1 MSAKSGLVSLTVVGV
16 LVGATGCSADNQA
29 SSDTET
35 QESTASP
42 ASSSSSSPSE
52 PSESKKPKPSAPAEE
67 TAEITIVDFQF
78 QDPDPVAP
86 GTEITVV
93 NEDSAS
99 HTVTAEDDG
108 GFDVTVAGGETVTFT
123 APSEP
128 GSYPYICNFHGDMT
142 GTLVVK

>member
-1 MSAKSGLVSLTVVGV
+1 MSAKSGFVSLALVGL
-16 LVGATGCSADNQA
+16 LVGATGCSADDA
-29 SSDTET
+29 SSDSEAQET
-35 QESTASP
+35 TAST

-52 PSESKKPKPSAPAEE
+52 PSESKKAKPSAPAEE

-78 QDPDPVAP
+78 QGPDSVAP
-86 GTEITVV
+86 GTEITVT
-93 NEDSAS
+93 NEDSAP

-128 GSYPYICNFHGDMT
+128 GSFPYICTFHPDMT